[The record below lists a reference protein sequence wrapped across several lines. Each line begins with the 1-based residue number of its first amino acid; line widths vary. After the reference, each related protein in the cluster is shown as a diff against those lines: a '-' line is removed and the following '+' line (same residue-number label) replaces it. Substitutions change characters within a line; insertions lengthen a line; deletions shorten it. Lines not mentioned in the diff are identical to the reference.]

1 MHFVPL
7 LVFILVFVLMK
18 VEGSNAIHFLSLFLS
33 LLPFCNKKKKSG
45 NKKNRDENKT
55 KCYKKMDF

>member
-33 LLPFCNKKKKSG
+33 LLPFVTKKKLG

>member
-1 MHFVPL
+1 MP
-7 LVFILVFVLMK
+7 FVLMK

-33 LLPFCNKKKKSG
+33 LLPFVTKKKLG